1 VHKTEKVILSGFIL
15 RARPISGNG
24 ISSRNMSNVGKSA
37 EPGAERFQSTHW
49 SLVLA
54 ASKGDSPQAHEALSR
69 LCQTYWYAIYVFIR
83 RRGAEAEPAKDLT
96 QEFFSR
102 LLAKQYLRTADPER
116 GRFRTFL
123 MSCVDHFL
131 SNERKK
137 ERTLKRG
144 GNYTFVPLE
153 EPPAE
158 ERYQAEPHEAM
169 SPDKLLDRRWA
180 LTLLDL
186 SLEQLKQEYV
196 KAGKS
201 AQFEVLQEC
210 LSGAKE
216 APSSFAES
224 GTRLGVS
231 PASARQAAARMR
243 CRFGD
248 LLRRN
253 VAKTV
258 SNPNEVEPE
267 LIHLRAALSGGS

>member
-1 VHKTEKVILSGFIL
+1 MVN
-15 RARPISGNG
+15 AGNQVDG
-24 ISSRNMSNVGKSA
+24 
-37 EPGAERFQSTHW
+37 GAEQFKSTHW
-49 SLVLA
+49 SLVVA
-54 ASKGDSPQAHEALSR
+54 ACGSDSPQSYEAMSR
-69 LCQTYWYAIYVFIR
+69 LCQTYWYVVYAFIR

-102 LLAKQYLRTADPER
+102 LLAKHYLRTADPER

-131 SNERKK
+131 SNERKR
-137 ERTLKRG
+137 ERTVKRG

-153 EPPAE
+153 ESTAE
-158 ERYQAEPHEAM
+158 ARYQAEPFETM
-169 SPDKLLDRRWA
+169 SPDRMLDRRWA

-196 KAGKS
+196 AAEKIG
-201 AQFEVLQEC
+201 QFDALEEC

-216 APSSFAES
+216 ASSSFAEI
-224 GTRLGVS
+224 GLRLGMS
-231 PASARQAAARMR
+231 PASARQAACRMR
-243 CRFGD
+243 CRFGE

-258 SNPNEVEPE
+258 SSPSEVESE
-267 LIHLRAALSGGS
+267 LVHLRAALCSNGGV

>member
-1 VHKTEKVILSGFIL
+1 MANT
-15 RARPISGNG
+15 R
-24 ISSRNMSNVGKSA
+24 KSA
-37 EPGAERFQSTHW
+37 DTGVERLQSTHW

-54 ASKGDSPQAHEALSR
+54 ASQADSPQAHEALSR
-69 LCQTYWYAIYVFIR
+69 LCQTYWYVVYVFIR
-83 RRGAEAEPAKDLT
+83 RRGEEAEPAKDLT

-102 LLAKQYLRTADPER
+102 LLAKQYLRTADPTR

-153 EPPAE
+153 ERPAE
-158 ERYQAEPHEAM
+158 ERYQAEPYETM

-180 LTLLDL
+180 LTLLEM

-196 KAGKS
+196 AAGRV
-201 AQFEVLQEC
+201 AQFEALQEC

-216 APSSFAES
+216 APSSFAEI
-224 GTRLGVS
+224 GARLGMS
-231 PASARQAAARMR
+231 PGSARQAASRMR

-258 SNPNEVEPE
+258 SNSSEVERE
-267 LIHLRAALSGGS
+267 LVHLRAALSGNGGGVFSAR

>member
-1 VHKTEKVILSGFIL
+1 MTNL
-15 RARPISGNG
+15 GN
-24 ISSRNMSNVGKSA
+24 SA
-37 EPGAERFQSTHW
+37 DAGAERFQRTHW
-49 SLVLA
+49 SLVLSA
-54 ASKGDSPQAHEALSR
+54 CQADSAQAHEALSR
-69 LCQTYWYAIYVFIR
+69 LCQTYWYAVYVFIR

-102 LLAKQYLRTADPER
+102 LLAKHYLRTVDPER

-153 EPPAE
+153 ESPAE
-158 ERYQAEPHEAM
+158 DRYQAEPCETM

-196 KAGKS
+196 AAGKL
-201 AQFEVLQEC
+201 AQFEALQDC

-216 APSSFAES
+216 APSSFAEI
-224 GTRLGVS
+224 GTRLGMS
-231 PASARQAAARMR
+231 PASARQAASRMR

-258 SNPNEVEPE
+258 FHPSDVELE
-267 LIHLRAALSGGS
+267 LVHLRAALSGNGGE

>member
-1 VHKTEKVILSGFIL
+1 M
-15 RARPISGNG
+15 A
-24 ISSRNMSNVGKSA
+24 NVGNSA
-37 EPGAERFQSTHW
+37 DGGADRFQNTHW
-49 SLVLA
+49 SLVLSA
-54 ASKGDSPQAHEALSR
+54 GQGDSPQAHESLNR
-69 LCQTYWYAIYVFIR
+69 LCQTYWYAVYAFIR

-144 GNYTFVPLE
+144 GNYTFVPME

-158 ERYQAEPHEAM
+158 ERYQAEPYETM

-186 SLEQLKQEYV
+186 SLEQLKQEYLA
-196 KAGKS
+196 AGKI
-201 AQFEVLQEC
+201 AQFDALQEC

-216 APSSFAES
+216 ATSSFAEI
-224 GTRLGVS
+224 GTRIGMS
-231 PASARQAAARMR
+231 PASARQAASRMR

-258 SNPNEVEPE
+258 SNASDVEPE
-267 LIHLRAALSGGS
+267 LVHLRAALTGNGGEFRAR

>member
-1 VHKTEKVILSGFIL
+1 
-15 RARPISGNG
+15 
-24 ISSRNMSNVGKSA
+24 MSNVGESA
-37 EPGAERFQSTHW
+37 DAGAARFQSTHW

-54 ASKGDSPQAHEALSR
+54 ASQAESPLAHEALSR
-69 LCQTYWYAIYVFIR
+69 LCQTYWYAVYVFIR

-102 LLAKQYLRTADPER
+102 LLAKQYLRTADRER

-123 MSCVDHFL
+123 MTCVDHFL

-137 ERTLKRG
+137 ERALKRG
-144 GNYTFVPLE
+144 GSYTFVPLE
-153 EPPAE
+153 ESPAE
-158 ERYQAEPHEAM
+158 DRYQAEPYEAM

-186 SLEQLKQEYV
+186 SLDQLKQEY
-196 KAGKS
+196 AASGKLG
-201 AQFEVLQEC
+201 QFEALQEC

-216 APSSFAES
+216 APSSFAEIS
-224 GTRLGVS
+224 VRLEMS
-231 PASARQAAARMR
+231 PASVRQAASRMR

-253 VAKTV
+253 VARTV
-258 SNPNEVEPE
+258 SHPGEVESE
-267 LIHLRAALSGGS
+267 LAHLRAALSNHGGE

>member
-1 VHKTEKVILSGFIL
+1 
-15 RARPISGNG
+15 
-24 ISSRNMSNVGKSA
+24 MSNVGNPA
-37 EPGAERFQSTHW
+37 DGGATRFQNTHW
-49 SLVLA
+49 SLILA
-54 ASKGDSPQAHEALSR
+54 ASQADSSQAHEALSR
-69 LCQTYWYAIYVFIR
+69 LCQTYWYAVYLFIR

-144 GNYTFVPLE
+144 GNYTFIPLE
-153 EPPAE
+153 ESSAE
-158 ERYQAEPHEAM
+158 ERYQTEPSETM
-169 SPDKLLDRRWA
+169 SPDKLVDRRWA

-196 KAGKS
+196 AAGKV
-201 AQFEVLQEC
+201 AQFDALQEC

-216 APSSFAES
+216 APSSFAQIA
-224 GTRLGVS
+224 TRLGIS
-231 PASARQAAARMR
+231 PASARQAASRMR
-243 CRFGD
+243 CRFGE

-258 SNPNEVEPE
+258 SNPIEVEPE
-267 LIHLRAALSGGS
+267 MVHLRAALSGNDGA

>member
-1 VHKTEKVILSGFIL
+1 MATVG
-15 RARPISGNG
+15 
-24 ISSRNMSNVGKSA
+24 SSADASA
-37 EPGAERFQSTHW
+37 SRFQSTHW

-54 ASKGDSPQAHEALSR
+54 ARADSPQGHEALSR
-69 LCQTYWYAIYVFIR
+69 LCQIYWYAVYVFIR
-83 RRGAEAEPAKDLT
+83 RRGEEAEPAKDLT

-102 LLAKQYLRTADPER
+102 LLDKQYLRTADPER

-137 ERTLKRG
+137 ERALKRG
-144 GNYTFVPLE
+144 RNYSFVPLD
-153 EPPAE
+153 EPLAE
-158 ERYQAEPHEAM
+158 ERYQAEPYEAM

-196 KAGKS
+196 TAGKV
-201 AQFEVLQEC
+201 AQFEALQEC

-216 APSSFAES
+216 ATSSFAEIGS
-224 GTRLGVS
+224 RLGMS
-231 PASARQAAARMR
+231 PASARQAACRMR
-243 CRFGD
+243 CRFGE

-258 SNPNEVEPE
+258 SHPSEVELE
-267 LIHLRAALSGGS
+267 LVHLRAALSSNGGQFSAR